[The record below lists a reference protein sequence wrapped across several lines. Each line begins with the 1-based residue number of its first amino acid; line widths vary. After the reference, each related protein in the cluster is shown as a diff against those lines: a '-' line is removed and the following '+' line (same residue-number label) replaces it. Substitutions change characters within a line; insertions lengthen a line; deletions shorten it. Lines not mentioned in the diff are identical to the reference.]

1 MGRVCV
7 CVCVER
13 GCPRPNSH
21 VPQIHPQKK
30 VVLLQET
37 KILSKKSYDKY
48 GHSQPILTLI
58 LTLFF

>member
-1 MGRVCV
+1 MGGV

-30 VVLLQET
+30 VVLIQET
-37 KILSKKSYDKY
+37 KILD
-48 GHSQPILTLI
+48 TLKI
-58 LTLFF
+58 